1 MKTFTHTGVSTLN
14 GETKIR
20 YANDAMRVKVLAK
33 GGHTDIDLIELP
45 EAMTKEAAALYLVSM
60 DFANGRADVQ
70 EALEAELVKRVD
82 AAPKEKAAPK
92 SLKAVKSKPITL
104 ETIKAK
110 AAPKAAPKATKTKAQ
125 IEAEL
130 AKLEDAPF

>member
-1 MKTFTHTGVSTLN
+1 MKTFTHAGVSTLN

-33 GGHTDIDLIELP
+33 GGHTDIDFVDLLEP
-45 EAMTKEAAALYLVSM
+45 MTKEQAVFKLVELK
-60 DFANGRADVQ
+60 FGQGNAVIEQ
-70 EALEAELVKRVD
+70 ALEAEMTKRTDV
-82 AAPKEKAAPK
+82 PKADKAVAKPA
-92 SLKAVKSKPITL
+92 KAVKSKPITL

-110 AAPKAAPKATKTKAQ
+110 SAPKAAAKATKTKSE

-130 AKLEDAPF
+130 DDAPF